1 MEDENPT
8 PSLSHISLQIAR
20 INPSTGSAYS
30 NPIRLEEC
38 NENDENNSNN
48 NNNNNNDDED
58 EDEDEDY
65 HNDESIPIVDSL
77 NELLENVNEN
87 ENPQSKGAE
96 SEAQVEADIHN
107 KKESLSNSSSSVV
120 TKSVSD
126 DTTEK
131 SASEQHQEDM
141 YYADHQYPYDESRSR
156 SHVSSFEDAHPHEE
170 EQQEEQEW
178 THEDHD
184 RSPDMTSY
192 HRSKEERR
200 KQRQLAYERAE
211 RRRLNKCMYF
221 AVLILLLEVAAG
233 TIAVMYYQELIECCG
248 RSIFASTDTNGD
260 ISSGGSGESE
270 SETGNEI
277 DDEVIAERWN
287 IIFYWVGISYLI
299 VIILI
304 EIPTLVIATEP
315 LFIFNPMVGFLLAM
329 HMMYITDTKTAYII
343 YGLETAAMV
352 GQSIVLVQMH
362 RSPELCIHS
371 ILNYTLCGL
380 VIFMLVRLTEQGGY
394 CIVDDRIQ
402 SIFSISTCNI
412 QCIDDA
418 SCFRCD
424 ADTSSCFIQFT
435 N

>member
-1 MEDENPT
+1 MKDENQT
-8 PSLSHISLQIAR
+8 PSLSHIPVQIVRTNA
-20 INPSTGSAYS
+20 STGSAYS

-38 NENDENNSNN
+38 NENDGNN
-48 NNNNNNDDED
+48 NNNNNNDDD
-58 EDEDEDY
+58 EDDEDH
-65 HNDESIPIVDSL
+65 HNDVSIPIVDSL
-77 NELLENVNEN
+77 KELLVNAN
-87 ENPQSKGAE
+87 ANPQPKGVE
-96 SEAQVEADIHN
+96 LEAQVEEDIHN
-107 KKESLSNSSSSVV
+107 KKESSNSLSSVV

-131 SASEQHQEDM
+131 SASEQHQEDL
-141 YYADHQYPYDESRSR
+141 YYDDHQCPYDESRPR
-156 SHVSSFEDAHPHEE
+156 SHASSFEDAHPHAEQ
-170 EQQEEQEW
+170 QQEEQEW
-178 THEDHD
+178 THEDHN

-200 KQRQLAYERAE
+200 KQRQIAYERSE

-221 AVLILLLEVAAG
+221 AVLVLLLEVVAG

-248 RSIFASTDTNGD
+248 RSIFASTNTNGD
-260 ISSGGSGESE
+260 SSGSGESE
-270 SETGNEI
+270 GENEMN
-277 DDEVIAERWN
+277 DEISAERWN
-287 IIFYWVGISYLI
+287 IVFYWVGISYLI

-304 EIPTLVIATEP
+304 EIPTLVIAIEP

-380 VIFMLVRLTEQGGY
+380 VVFMLIRLTEQGGY
-394 CIVDDRIQ
+394 CIVNDRIQ

-412 QCIDDA
+412 ECIDDA

-424 ADTSSCFIQFT
+424 VDTSSCFIQFS

>member
-1 MEDENPT
+1 MKEENQT
-8 PSLSHISLQIAR
+8 TSLSHVPLQTVRSNA
-20 INPSTGSAYS
+20 SKGSAYS

-38 NENDENNSNN
+38 SDGNDNANNI
-48 NNNNNNDDED
+48 NDDD
-58 EDEDEDY
+58 DDDDKYY
-65 HNDESIPIVDSL
+65 HNAVFTPKVDSL
-77 NELLENVNEN
+77 DGLLGNANVK
-87 ENPQSKGAE
+87 PQPKAAQV
-96 SEAQVEADIHN
+96 EAQVEAGLHN
-107 KKESLSNSSSSVV
+107 KKESSSNSSSSVV

-126 DTTEK
+126 DTTER
-131 SASEQHQEDM
+131 SASEQHQHQEDL
-141 YYADHQYPYDESRSR
+141 YYDDHQYPNDESHPR
-156 SHVSSFEDAHPHEE
+156 SHASSFEHAHPHE